1 MQPSLFMAGPLAKI
15 LLDGRG
21 VERTQHPYKG
31 FEIDKSL
38 DVKIDVRGI
47 DDMIRWKERND

>member
-38 DVKIDVRGI
+38 DVK
-47 DDMIRWKERND
+47 